1 MMAGSIGH
9 FGSASKVNSQKG
21 LLHGQENIFLLQDK
35 KKLEIPSAQ
44 LEDRPILRTRL
55 SSQSEHRTVVFAR
68 SRNQSMEY

>member
-1 MMAGSIGH
+1 MAKRTFFYCRI
-9 FGSASKVNSQKG
+9 
-21 LLHGQENIFLLQDK
+21 K

-55 SSQSEHRTVVFAR
+55 SSQLEHRTVVFAR